1 MTITTLN
8 LVPTGAED
16 CDCDESCCGGGGTCC

>member
-1 MTITTLN
+1 MSMTKLN
-8 LVPTGAED
+8 LVPNDNGD

>member
-1 MTITTLN
+1 MMITTFN
-8 LVPTGAED
+8 LVPAGNED